1 MDHPDYARRRQNM
14 VREQIASRGVDD
26 ERVLEALQQVA
37 REAFVPESAREAA
50 YEEVSLRL
58 DDGRLLPQA
67 HVLAVAL
74 AALELR
80 AGEKVLE
87 IGTGCGYGSAVLAR
101 LAADVR
107 TVEPDARMAERAASL
122 FARLGLRELHVRHGE
137 ASAGWEEQGPY
148 DAILVQPGVEASA
161 QALRAQLRVGGRLVM
176 AQPAAATVMEL
187 VRTRRVSELRF
198 VSEDLAD
205 LRIAPAAGGAA
216 PGAARDGAARR
227 GADAAAGAQARLAA
241 AVGRAGQAF
250 EDLDAAD
257 LEPLL
262 RRIGRARVVLI
273 GEATHGTS
281 EFYRMRQRITRALI
295 EKRGFDFVAVEGDWP
310 DCARIDQYVRHGEEP
325 AARWKAFARF
335 PSWMWRNREVA
346 EFVDWLRGFN
356 AQQRPALRT
365 AFHGLDLYSLY
376 GSIERVLDYLDRV
389 DPATAR
395 LARQRYGCLSPWED
409 DPAGYARATLTAGY
423 RSCEADVV
431 AMLSELL
438 HARASYGGHD
448 GERFLDAL
456 QNARLVANAE
466 RYYRTMYYGSR
477 ESWNL
482 RDGHMFETLRT
493 LLDFRGPRSRAVVWA
508 HNSHV
513 GDSAATEMALRG
525 EFNLG
530 RLCRKAFGEQAYTI
544 GFGTHAGQVAAAE
557 SWGGDMQVM
566 DLRPSLAG
574 SHERVFHDS
583 GVPGLL
589 LPMRE
594 LAPDPDLA
602 GLRESRLQRA
612 VGVLYRPRTEM
623 ASHYFESVLP
633 EQYDEYVWIDRSHAV
648 TALDSLSLEG
658 QPDTYPFGV

>member
-1 MDHPDYARRRQNM
+1 MSQPDFPRRRQWM
-14 VREQIASRGVDD
+14 VQHQIAARGVQESLVLDAMLAVPREEFLAPELREFAYED
-26 ERVLEALQQVA
+26 TSLPLPQGRVLAQ
-37 REAFVPESAREAA
+37 P
-50 YEEVSLRL
+50 Y
-58 DDGRLLPQA
+58 
-67 HVLAVAL
+67 VLALGV
-74 AALELR
+74 AALGLR
-80 AGEKVLE
+80 GGEKVLE

-101 LAADVR
+101 IAADVY
-107 TVEPDARMAERAASL
+107 TVEPDARLAEQAAERFS
-122 FARLGLRELHVRHGE
+122 RQGPRNVHVRHGE
-137 ASAGWEEQGPY
+137 AGEGWPEQAPF
-148 DAILVQPGVEASA
+148 DAILVHPGSQPDVRV
-161 QALRAQLRVGGRLVM
+161 LREQLARGGRLVM
-176 AQPAAATVMEL
+176 PLQGGGQAREL
-187 VRTRRVSELRF
+187 VRVRRVSELQF
-198 VSEDLAD
+198 AQEDIAD
-205 LRIAPAAGGAA
+205 LHVAPLLGGDLFDAMRAPVAAA
-216 PGAARDGAARR
+216 PREQVD
-227 GADAAAGAQARLAA
+227 ARLAA
-241 AVGRAGQAF
+241 SLGHAGEAFDDLEQA
-250 EDLDAAD
+250 E

-262 RRIGRARVVLI
+262 QRIGQARVVLI
-273 GEATHGTS
+273 GEASHGTS
-281 EFYRMRQRITRALI
+281 EFYRMRQRVTRALI
-295 EKRGFDFVAVEGDWP
+295 ERRGFDFVAVEGDWP

-431 AMLSELL
+431 AMLGELL
-438 HARASYGGHD
+438 HARASYGGYD

>member
-1 MDHPDYARRRQNM
+1 MDHPDYARRRQTM
-14 VREQIASRGVDD
+14 VRQQIASRGVDD
-26 ERVLEALQQVA
+26 DRVLAALREVA
-37 REAFVPESAREAA
+37 RERFLPDSARDAA

-58 DDGRLLPQA
+58 EDGRLLPQA
-67 HVLAVAL
+67 YVQAVAL
-74 AALELR
+74 AALALR
-80 AGEKVLE
+80 GDEKVLE
-87 IGTGCGYGSAVLAR
+87 IGTGCGYGSALLAR
-101 LAADVR
+101 LAAQVR
-107 TVEPDARMAERAASL
+107 TVEPDARLAERAAGV
-122 FARLGLRELHVRHGE
+122 FALLGLREVHVRHGE
-137 ASAGWEEQGPY
+137 ASAGWEQEGPY
-148 DAILVQPGVEASA
+148 DAILVQPGIEASEPS
-161 QALRAQLRVGGRLVM
+161 LRSQLRVGGRLVM
-176 AQPAAATVMEL
+176 AQGGSPTVLEL

-198 VSEDLAD
+198 ESEDLAD
-205 LRIAPAAGGAA
+205 LRLAPEVPAGPARAGSRRGQAGAA
-216 PGAARDGAARR
+216 EH
-227 GADAAAGAQARLAA
+227 AQARLSV
-241 AVGRAGQAF
+241 AVGRAGEAF
-250 EDLDAAD
+250 EDLEAAE

-295 EKRGFDFVAVEGDWP
+295 ERRGFDFVAVEGDWP
-310 DCARIDQYVRHGEEP
+310 DCARIDQYVRNAEEP

-335 PSWMWRNREVA
+335 PAWMWRNREVA
-346 EFVDWLRGFN
+346 AFVDWLREWN
-356 AQQRPALRT
+356 AQQQPRLRT
-365 AFHGLDLYSLY
+365 AFYGLDLYSLY
-376 GSIERVLDYLDRV
+376 GSIERVLEYLERV
-389 DPATAR
+389 DPQTAR

-409 DPAGYARATLTAGY
+409 DPAGYARATMTAGY

-431 AMLSELL
+431 AMLRELL
-438 HARASYGGHD
+438 HARSSYGGYD

-493 LLDFRGPRSRAVVWA
+493 LLDFRGPQSRAVVWA

-530 RLCRKAFGEQAYTI
+530 RLCRKAFGSQAYAI
-544 GFGTHAGQVAAAE
+544 GFGTHAGQVAAAD
-557 SWGGDMQVM
+557 SWGADMQVM
-566 DLRPSLAG
+566 ELRPSAAG

-589 LPMRE
+589 LPLRS
-594 LAPDPDLA
+594 LPADPDLA

-612 VGVLYRPRTEM
+612 VGVLYRPLTEM

-633 EQYDEYVWIDRSHAV
+633 EQYDEYIWFDRSHAV
-648 TALDSLSLEG
+648 TPLDSLSLEG
-658 QPDTYPFGV
+658 VPETYPFGV

>member
-1 MDHPDYARRRQNM
+1 MDHPDYARRRQAM
-14 VREQIASRGVDD
+14 VRQQIASRGVDD
-26 ERVLEALQQVA
+26 DRVLAALREVA
-37 REAFVPESAREAA
+37 RERFLPDSARDAA

-58 DDGRLLPQA
+58 EDGRLLPQA
-67 HVLAVAL
+67 YVQAVAL
-74 AALELR
+74 AALALR
-80 AGEKVLE
+80 GDEKVLE
-87 IGTGCGYGSAVLAR
+87 IGTGCGYGSALLAR
-101 LAADVR
+101 LAAQVR
-107 TVEPDARMAERAASL
+107 TVEPDARLAERAAGV
-122 FARLGLRELHVRHGE
+122 FALLGLREVHVRHGE
-137 ASAGWEEQGPY
+137 ASAGWEQEGPY
-148 DAILVQPGVEASA
+148 DAILVQPGIEASEPS
-161 QALRAQLRVGGRLVM
+161 LRSQLRVGGRLVM
-176 AQPAAATVMEL
+176 AQGGSPTVLEL

-198 VSEDLAD
+198 ESEDLAD
-205 LRIAPAAGGAA
+205 LRLAPEVPAGPARAGSRRGQAGAA
-216 PGAARDGAARR
+216 EH
-227 GADAAAGAQARLAA
+227 AQARLSV
-241 AVGRAGQAF
+241 AVGRAGEAF
-250 EDLDAAD
+250 EDLEAAE

-295 EKRGFDFVAVEGDWP
+295 ERRGFDFVAVEGDWP
-310 DCARIDQYVRHGEEP
+310 DCARIDQYVRNAEEP

-335 PSWMWRNREVA
+335 PAWMWRNREVA
-346 EFVDWLRGFN
+346 AFVDWLREWN
-356 AQQRPALRT
+356 AQQQPRLRT
-365 AFHGLDLYSLY
+365 AFYGLDLYSLY
-376 GSIERVLDYLDRV
+376 GSIERVLEYLERV
-389 DPATAR
+389 DPQTAR

-409 DPAGYARATLTAGY
+409 DPAGYARATMTAGY

-431 AMLSELL
+431 AMLRELL
-438 HARASYGGHD
+438 HARSSYGGYD

-493 LLDFRGPRSRAVVWA
+493 LLDFRGPQSRAVVWA

-530 RLCRKAFGEQAYTI
+530 RLCRKAFGSQAYAI
-544 GFGTHAGQVAAAE
+544 GFGTHAGQVAAAD
-557 SWGGDMQVM
+557 SWGADMQVM
-566 DLRPSLAG
+566 ELRPSAAG

-589 LPMRE
+589 LPLRS
-594 LAPDPDLA
+594 LPADPDLA

-612 VGVLYRPRTEM
+612 VGVLYRPLTEM

-633 EQYDEYVWIDRSHAV
+633 EQYDEYIWFDRSHAV
-648 TALDSLSLEG
+648 TPLDSLSLEG
-658 QPDTYPFGV
+658 VPETYPFGV

>member
-101 LAADVR
+101 LAAEVR

-176 AQPAAATVMEL
+176 AQPAAAAVVEL

-198 VSEDLAD
+198 ESEDLAD
-205 LRIAPAAGGAA
+205 LRIAPAAGE
-216 PGAARDGAARR
+216 AARDGAARR

-356 AQQRPALRT
+356 ALQRPALRT

-376 GSIERVLDYLDRV
+376 GSIERVLDYLERV

-431 AMLSELL
+431 AMLGELL
-438 HARASYGGHD
+438 HARASYGGYD

-574 SHERVFHDS
+574 SHERVFHDC

-633 EQYDEYVWIDRSHAV
+633 EQYDEYIWIDRSHAV

>member
-1 MDHPDYARRRQNM
+1 MDHPDYARRRQVM
-14 VREQIASRGVDD
+14 VRQQVASRGVDD
-26 ERVLEALQQVA
+26 ERVLAALQQVP
-37 REAFVPESAREAA
+37 RERFVPEAARDAA

-58 DDGRLLPQA
+58 EDGRLLPQ
-67 HVLAVAL
+67 VYVQAVAL
-74 AALELR
+74 AALDLR
-80 AGEKVLE
+80 GGEKVLE

-101 LAADVR
+101 LAAEVR
-107 TVEPDARMAERAASL
+107 TVEPDARLAERAATLFSL
-122 FARLGLRELHVRHGE
+122 QGLRDVHVRHGE
-137 ASAGWEEQGPY
+137 ASAGWEQQGPY
-148 DAILVQPGVEASA
+148 DAILVQPGIEASA

-176 AQPAAATVMEL
+176 AQAGSPRVLEL

-198 VSEDLAD
+198 ESEDLAD
-205 LRIAPAAGGAA
+205 LRLAPEAPAAPRDRAAWGARRGGAA
-216 PGAARDGAARR
+216 SAED
-227 GADAAAGAQARLAA
+227 AQARLAV
-241 AVGRAGQAF
+241 AVGRAGENF
-250 EDLDAAD
+250 EQLEAAE

-262 RRIGRARVVLI
+262 QRIGRSRVVLI

-295 EKRGFDFVAVEGDWP
+295 EMRGFDFVAVEGDWP
-310 DCARIDQYVRHGEEP
+310 DCARIDQYVRHAEEP
-325 AARWKAFARF
+325 ASRWKAFARF
-335 PSWMWRNREVA
+335 PAWMWRNREVA
-346 EFVDWLRGFN
+346 GFVDWLREFN
-356 AQQRPALRT
+356 ALQQPRLRT
-365 AFHGLDLYSLY
+365 AFYGLDLYSLY
-376 GSIERVLDYLDRV
+376 GSIERVLEYLERV
-389 DPATAR
+389 DPQTAR

-431 AMLSELL
+431 AMLRELL
-438 HARASYGGHD
+438 HARSSYGGYD

-493 LLDFRGPRSRAVVWA
+493 LLDFRGAQSRAVVWA

-530 RLCRKAFGEQAYTI
+530 RLCRKAFGPQAYAI
-544 GFGTHAGQVAAAE
+544 GFGTHAGQVAAAD

-566 DLRPSLAG
+566 ELRPSVAG

-589 LPMRE
+589 LPLRA
-594 LAPDPDLA
+594 LPADPDLA

-612 VGVLYRPRTEM
+612 VGVLYRPQTEM
-623 ASHYFESVLP
+623 VSHYYESVLP
-633 EQYDEYVWIDRSHAV
+633 EQYDEYIWFDRSHAV

-658 QPDTYPFGV
+658 LPQTYPFGL